1 MISETIKINVGLL
14 DPPPGLHVQKLN
26 LTTLYLSW
34 NAPDT
39 LRGIPI
45 SNYSVDI
52 DNLVTLST
60 VTVFTSVNQPSIDP
74 NTTSLDL
81 SRVGSIGYL
90 YDPGCESLQFT
101 VRAWNSVG
109 EGASS
114 VVLYTQGK
122 IGICLFNAWRKMF
135 LNRGAVN
142 KIACKARKNFFWI
155 TQYTFKPCPLLC

>member
-1 MISETIKINVGLL
+1 MHNNVGLL
-14 DPPPGLHVQKLN
+14 GPPPGLRVQKLN
-26 LTTLYLSW
+26 STTLYLSW
-34 NAPDT
+34 NAPNT

-52 DNLVTLST
+52 DNLVTVSM
-60 VTVFTSVNQPSIDP
+60 VTVFASVNQPSIDP

-81 SRVGSIGYL
+81 SQVGSIGYL
-90 YDPGCESLQFT
+90 FDPGCESLQFT

-122 IGICLFNAWRKMF
+122 IGICLFRIKCMF
-135 LNRGAVN
+135 DHHR
-142 KIACKARKNFFWI
+142 I
-155 TQYTFKPCPLLC
+155 TSQHQDLHSASESRHFVHTV